1 MSDNVVV
8 FLLASL
14 TVSAFWLAL
23 VSVSSPRVG
32 VVAAD
37 AVAHGTVA
45 HAFAPHITPPPK
57 QELTHPTDICSH
69 HRDMPRAHSNGKLLH
84 RATNLRKVLA
94 G

>member
-1 MSDNVVV
+1 M

-14 TVSAFWLAL
+14 TVSAFCPVV

-32 VVAAD
+32 ADDAD
-37 AVAHGTVA
+37 ATAQGTVA
-45 HAFAPHITPPPK
+45 HAFAPHITAPPT
-57 QELTHPTDICSH
+57 QDLARPTGICSH
-69 HRDMPRAHSNGKLLH
+69 HWDMQQVHSIGKIAH

>member
-1 MSDNVVV
+1 M

-23 VSVSSPRVG
+23 VSVNSPRVG
-32 VVAAD
+32 ADDAD

-45 HAFAPHITPPPK
+45 HAFAPHITAPPT
-57 QELTHPTDICSH
+57 QELTHPSGICSH
-69 HRDMPRAHSNGKLLH
+69 HWDMQRAQTIGKLLR
-84 RATNLRKVLA
+84 RATNWAMALA